1 MSDPRLIWIS
11 TALRQT
17 EHLVA
22 AAVGQDRLW
31 PANKSMEAAAARDQL
46 VARTEHQVIG
56 VAKND
61 AGANLLKMLRSQG
74 LNRALGA
81 DRHEHGRLDV
91 ATRCLEDPSARAA
104 IGVGD

>member
-1 MSDPRLIWIS
+1 MGAKLDSVLVDLS
-11 TALRQT
+11 ALRQT

-81 DRHEHGRLDV
+81 DGHEDGRLDV
-91 ATRCLEDPSARAA
+91 ATRCPEDPS
-104 IGVGD
+104 